1 MSENS
6 NQMPTS
12 LVQNESILAIEIGAA
27 MTRAALFDVVEGQYR
42 FVAAGQAAT
51 TAEAPFKDVGIGV
64 REAISG
70 LQNVTGAKLL
80 NPDQSLIVPSQADGS
95 GVDAVAATI
104 SAGPSARTV
113 IVGLL
118 NDVSLQSARRL
129 AQSTYSRIV
138 DSIGITDQR
147 KPQQHLDGI
156 VRSRPDLVIL
166 TGGTDGGASRSI
178 LKMLES
184 VGLACYLMPMEKRPM
199 ILYAGNQKLAGDVQE
214 LLGGHAGKLEISYN
228 VRPSLE
234 TEDLGP
240 ASRELAGLVT
250 KLRQR
255 QIKGVDELYLW
266 TAGNILPTAYA
277 QGRMIRFLSRLYEST
292 RGLLSVDVGASA
304 TSVAAGFGGELTLGT
319 YPQFGLG
326 ENLGELLQHTEL
338 DDILRWLPLDISPGV
353 VREYLFQKSLYP
365 GAIPATKEEQAI
377 SQAIARQ
384 ALHLA
389 VQTLRRDFPPS
400 NGAQA
405 DIMPPLDLIIAGGGV
420 ISDGVSLGQSLLLLL
435 DAIQPVGIMPI
446 LIDQNRL
453 LPLLGVAA
461 ERNNYLPI
469 QVIDS
474 GAFIGVGTVISV
486 VASGNYGELVL
497 RAKLTYPDGT
507 DVRADVKFGG
517 LEILP
522 LPSGQSARLSL
533 QPLSRA
539 DAGLGP
545 GRSGTVSVTG
555 GALGVVIDARGR
567 PLQLPSDPVRRRELI
582 KKWYYTVGG

>member
-1 MSENS
+1 
-6 NQMPTS
+6 MPTS
-12 LVQNESILAIEIGAA
+12 LVQNESILAIEVGAA
-27 MTRAALFDVVEGQYR
+27 VTRAVLFDVVEGQYR
-42 FVAAGQAAT
+42 FVAAGQAPT

-64 REAISG
+64 REAIST
-70 LQNVTGAKLL
+70 LQNVTGARLL
-80 NPDQSLIVPSQADGS
+80 SGDRNLITPAQADGS
-95 GVDAVAATI
+95 GVDAVVATI
-104 SAGPSARTV
+104 SAGPAVKTV

-118 NDVSLQSARRL
+118 NEVSMRSARRL
-129 AQSTYSRIV
+129 AESTYSRV
-138 DSIGITDQR
+138 VESFGLSDQR
-147 KPQQHLDGI
+147 KPEEQLEGI

-199 ILYAGNQKLAGDVQE
+199 VLYAGNRELANDVQE

-228 VRPSLE
+228 VRPDLE

-250 KLRQR
+250 ALRQR
-255 QIKGVDELYLW
+255 QLKGVDELYTW
-266 TAGNILPTAYA
+266 SGGNLLPTAYA

-292 RGLLSVDVGASA
+292 RGVLSVNIGASA
-304 TSVAAGFGGELTLGT
+304 TSVAAGFAGEVALGA

-326 ENLGELLQHTEL
+326 ENLGNLLNYTDLESMV
-338 DDILRWLPLDISPGV
+338 RWLPLDIPPNS

-365 GAIPATKEEQAI
+365 GTLPATREEQAI
-377 SQAIARQ
+377 SQALARQ
-384 ALHLA
+384 VLYLA
-389 VQTLRRDFPPS
+389 VRTLQKDFPTARTTR
-400 NGAQA
+400 G
-405 DIMPPLDLIIAGGGV
+405 DLMPPLDLILAGGGV

-446 LIDQNRL
+446 LIDQNNL

-461 ERNNYLPI
+461 ERNNFLPV

-474 GAFIGVGTVISV
+474 GAFIGMGTVISV
-486 VASGNYGELVL
+486 VAAASYGESVL

-507 DVRADVKFGG
+507 EVRADVKFGG

-533 QPLSRA
+533 QPVSRA
-539 DAGLGP
+539 DAGLGA
-545 GRSGTVSVTG
+545 GRSGAVTVTG

-567 PLQLPSDPVRRRELI
+567 PLNLPSDPVRRRELI

>member
-1 MSENS
+1 
-6 NQMPTS
+6 MPAS
-12 LVQNESILAIEIGAA
+12 LVQTESVLAMEIGAA
-27 MTRAALFDVVEGQYR
+27 MTRVVLFDVVEGHYR
-42 FVAAGQAAT
+42 FVASGQAPS
-51 TAEAPFKDVGIGV
+51 TAEVPFKDVGIGV
-64 REAISG
+64 REAITN
-70 LQNVTGAKLL
+70 LQNVTGTKILM
-80 NPDQSLIVPSQADGS
+80 PDGSLITPAQPDGS
-95 GVDAVAATI
+95 GVDSVVATI
-104 SAGPSARTV
+104 SVGPAVKTV

-118 NDVSLQSARRL
+118 NEVSLQSARRL
-129 AQSTYSRIV
+129 AESTYSRIV
-138 DSIGITDQR
+138 DSLDLSDQR
-147 KPQQHLDGI
+147 KPEEQLDSI

-178 LKMLES
+178 LKMLEA

-199 ILYAGNQKLAGDVQE
+199 VLYAGNQKLANEVQE

-240 ASRELAGLVT
+240 ASHELAGLVT

-255 QIKGVDELYLW
+255 QLKGVDELNMW
-266 TAGNILPTAYA
+266 AGGNILPTSYA

-292 RGLLSVDVGASA
+292 RGLLSVNVGASA
-304 TSVAAGFGGELTLGT
+304 TSVAAGFGGELMLGT

-326 ENLGELLQHTEL
+326 ESLGTLLQYTEL
-338 DDILRWLPLDISPGV
+338 DDIMRWLTLDISPNV

-365 GAIPATKEEQAI
+365 GAIPATKDEQAI

-384 ALHLA
+384 ALFLA
-389 VQTLRRDFPPS
+389 VRTLQKDFPAS
-400 NGAQA
+400 AQA
-405 DIMPPLDLIIAGGGV
+405 IRTDLMPPLDLIIAGGGV

-446 LIDQNRL
+446 LIDQNNL
-453 LPLLGVAA
+453 LPLLGAAA
-461 ERNNYLPI
+461 ERNQYLPV

-474 GAFIGVGTVISV
+474 GAFIGLGTVISV
-486 VASGNYGELVL
+486 NASANYGDQVL
-497 RAKLTYPDGT
+497 RAKLTYEDGT
-507 DVRADVKFGG
+507 DARVDVKFGG

-522 LPSGQSARLSL
+522 LPSGQKASLSL
-533 QPLSRA
+533 QPLNRA
-539 DAGLGP
+539 DAGLGS
-545 GRSGTVSVTG
+545 GRSGTITVTG

>member
-1 MSENS
+1 
-6 NQMPTS
+6 MPSS
-12 LVQNESILAIEIGAA
+12 LVQNESVLAIEVGAA
-27 MTRAALFDVVEGQYR
+27 VTRVVLFDVVEGQYR
-42 FVAAGQAAT
+42 FVASGQAPS

-64 REAISG
+64 REAIVN
-70 LQNVTGAKLL
+70 LQGVTGTKIIGSDR
-80 NPDQSLIVPSQADGS
+80 NLISPAQADGS
-95 GVDAVAATI
+95 GVDAVVATI
-104 SAGPSARTV
+104 SAGPSVKTV

-129 AQSTYSRIV
+129 AESTYSRVV
-138 DSIGITDQR
+138 DSLDLTDHR
-147 KPQQHLDGI
+147 KPDQQLDGI
-156 VRSRPDLVIL
+156 MRSRPDLVIL

-178 LKMLES
+178 LKMLEA

-199 ILYAGNQKLAGDVQE
+199 VLYAGNQKLATDVQE

-234 TEDLGP
+234 MEDLAP
-240 ASRELAGLVT
+240 ASHELAGLVT

-255 QIKGVDELYLW
+255 QLKGVDELYTW
-266 TAGNILPTAYA
+266 TGGNVLPTAYA

-292 RGLLSVDVGASA
+292 RGLLSVNVGASA
-304 TSVAAGFGGELTLGT
+304 TSVAAGFNGELTLGT

-326 ENLGELLQHTEL
+326 ESLGGLLQYTEL
-338 DDILRWLPLDISPGV
+338 DDIMRWMTLDISPNI

-365 GAIPATKEEQAI
+365 SALPATKDEQAI
-377 SQAIARQ
+377 SQALARQ
-384 ALHLA
+384 TLHLA
-389 VQTLRRDFPPS
+389 VRTLLKDFPAS
-400 NGAQA
+400 VRAA
-405 DIMPPLDLIIAGGGV
+405 RAELMPPLDLILAGGGV

-446 LIDQNRL
+446 LIDQNNL
-453 LPLLGVAA
+453 LPLLGAA
-461 ERNNYLPI
+461 AGRNHYLPV

-474 GAFIGVGTVISV
+474 GAFIGMGTVISV
-486 VASGNYGELVL
+486 ISSASYGDQVL
-497 RAKLTYPDGT
+497 RAKLTYGDGT
-507 DVRADVKFGG
+507 DARADVKFGG

-533 QPLSRA
+533 QPVNRA
-539 DAGLGP
+539 DAGLGA

-567 PLQLPSDPVRRRELI
+567 PLYLPPDPVRRRELM